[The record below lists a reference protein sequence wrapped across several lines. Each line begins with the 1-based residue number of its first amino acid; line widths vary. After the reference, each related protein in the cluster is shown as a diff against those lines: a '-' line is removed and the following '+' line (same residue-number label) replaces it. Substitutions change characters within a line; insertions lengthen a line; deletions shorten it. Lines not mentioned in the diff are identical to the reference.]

1 MLTQLAQNSFD
12 FSYDD
17 QQYTTTYKSILY
29 VALIYGVAISLMSAI
44 FGLILSGP
52 LALLII
58 IVSPLFVCYLTLELK
73 EKLIPVFVQNLCTEK
88 LEPQSEEQDQ
98 AE

>member
-73 EKLIPVFVQNLCTEK
+73 KKVNSCFRTKPMHRKIRA
-88 LEPQSEEQDQ
+88 SI
-98 AE
+98 